1 MHPQGISDK
10 IIKLNRNIRFA
21 GILNKS
27 GEIIEGG
34 FRQGVEP
41 MLNGADEQQLYLHS
55 LSNLV
60 TLEAFEQRLG
70 SVRYSLAVLDKVTL
84 LTIPLGDRFLCISV
98 MPKADIGKIRS
109 IAVKAIRGTMNESGP
124 KLGKT
129 KSSKRTKNGPGNSNR
144 L

>member
-1 MHPQGISDK
+1 MHSQSISDK

-27 GEIIEGG
+27 GEVIEGG

-41 MLNGADEQQLYLHS
+41 MLNGTDEQQLYLHS

-70 SVRYSLAVLDKVTL
+70 SVRYSLAVLEKVTL
-84 LTIPLGDRFLCISV
+84 LTVPLGDRFLCISA

-109 IAVKAIRGTMNESGP
+109 SVVKAIRGTRNESRP

-129 KSSKRTKNGPGNSNR
+129 KRNKRTKKGPGNSNR

>member
-10 IIKLNRNIRFA
+10 IVKLNRNVRFA

-27 GEIIEGG
+27 GEVIEGG

-41 MLNGADEQQLYLHS
+41 MLNGTDEQQLYLHS

-70 SVRYSLAVLDKVTL
+70 SVRYSLAVLEKVTL
-84 LTIPLGDRFLCISV
+84 LTIPLGDRFLCISA

-109 IAVKAIRGTMNESGP
+109 SVERAIKGSKNRSTP
-124 KLGKT
+124 KVGKT
-129 KSSKRTKNGPGNSNR
+129 KRNKRTKNGPDNSSR
-144 L
+144 F